1 VALCAIVSGES
12 ELWLDPFLTGA
23 IDVYGGDFLTQERS
37 ARA

>member
-12 ELWLDPFLTGA
+12 ELCPDSFLTGA